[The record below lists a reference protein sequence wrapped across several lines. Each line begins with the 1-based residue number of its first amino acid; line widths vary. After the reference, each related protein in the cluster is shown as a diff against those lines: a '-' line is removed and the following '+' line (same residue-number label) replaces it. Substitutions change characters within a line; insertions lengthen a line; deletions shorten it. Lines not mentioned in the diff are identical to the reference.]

1 MTKKKETFAFSC
13 VFYTVKVSKLCSY
26 NAFLIY
32 KPCSR
37 TKRLHQQ
44 GGLGYHDR
52 TDGGNYSNQKNNVHT
67 SLGRSFHEE
76 MRTNPLNGSG
86 EKQVWSCQCSFSA
99 LLV

>member
-52 TDGGNYSNQKNNVHT
+52 TDGGNYSNQKT
-67 SLGRSFHEE
+67 
-76 MRTNPLNGSG
+76 TYT
-86 EKQVWSCQCSFSA
+86 QVLAEVFMKKRVQT
-99 LLV
+99 L